1 MAFAGIVY
9 INANTG
15 NRGAGQ
21 RQEHKIESEEQ
32 TTVPPRAAR
41 LVLVTPDGAVVGSLP
56 PMPVDVPW
64 WQEVE
69 SVVRAAREQHGIE
82 VTILRL
88 LDVARG
94 ASGGYQ
100 LARDARAI
108 TLADIVGASEDGFA
122 LLTCTIDAD
131 ACERAGD
138 CASRRIWDGL
148 QGAMRGYLEG
158 QTLADIAQER

>member
-1 MAFAGIVY
+1 MRISTKTRYGMRLMIDIAQNQGSGWVALKDAADRQGVSKKYLEQVVAPLVAAG
-9 INANTG
+9 
-15 NRGAGQ
+15 
-21 RQEHKIESEEQ
+21 
-32 TTVPPRAAR
+32 
-41 LVLVTPDGAVVGSLP
+41 
-56 PMPVDVPW
+56 
-64 WQEVE
+64 
-69 SVVRAAREQHGIE
+69 
-82 VTILRL
+82 L

-148 QGAMRGYLEG
+148 QGAMRGSLEG
-158 QTLADIAQER
+158 QTLADIAQGR